1 MAILDIFGKKKGES
15 PENETPETE
24 TAAPAGEAEET
35 PAEGG
40 PDISMS
46 GGQSSGSGAQPRRLA
61 GPQAEAMKKIET
73 ITRAMYEGKRD
84 CYLILDPRTTLEDL
98 EEKKNIRPLITALSP
113 QNRIPVLRFASSEM
127 VAEQVARNFNCVVE
141 DKPLVMKVPFPAVYK
156 ILNDVMLYGVFGF
169 VVHEVGK
176 EHAGSTIHMSSYVLG
191 ELEKKDIRPYMSQAM
206 TVQSLHQ
213 LRAINGHFYVVAAP
227 GTTVE
232 QAKAGDFA
240 LGFGSRN
247 GKAFCSIFASRPL
260 AEEHV
265 SRSGVKAVV
274 VEMNGQQLVDKLAET
289 RNRLDQEFA
298 IIFTEPNGAHIQIS
312 TLFIMLCCEI
322 LKLQRPKINSKP
334 PVAPEIVTMDG
345 ADDDR
350 PAAPAEKS
358 EAPAEAA
365 AEEEAPDEEIAEEA
379 KPLTEPE
386 GE

>member
-1 MAILDIFGKKKGES
+1 MAILDIFGKKKGDGS
-15 PENETPETE
+15 PENEAAAETE
-24 TAAPAGEAEET
+24 ATAPAEET
-35 PAEGG
+35 REGG
-40 PDISMS
+40 PAISMS
-46 GGQSSGSGAQPRRLA
+46 GGGQPSGSSAQPRRLA

-73 ITRAMYEGKRD
+73 VARAMYEGKRD
-84 CYLILDPRTTLEDL
+84 CYLILDPRTTLEEL

-127 VAEQVARNFNCVVE
+127 VAEQVARNFNCVAE

-206 TVQSLHQ
+206 TIQSLHQ
-213 LRAINGHFYVVAAP
+213 LRAINGRFYVVAAP

-312 TLFIMLCCEI
+312 TLFIMLCCEV
-322 LKLQRPKINSKP
+322 LKLQRPKINTKP

-345 ADDDR
+345 ADGDQ
-350 PAAPAEKS
+350 PVSAPAEE
-358 EAPAEAA
+358 EAPAEAEA
-365 AEEEAPDEEIAEEA
+365 AEEPAEAEVPA
-379 KPLTEPE
+379 EPE